1 METIE
6 VDKMERVREKVEQM
20 GVFFERSGFAPM
32 TGRVFAYLLM
42 CDPPHKDFF
51 AIQEF
56 LQASKSA
63 VSNALTTL
71 TSEGLVD
78 YITFSGDRRRYF
90 RVNVTGWLK
99 SLKNKLRQVTVLG
112 DLLHDVLEE
121 RCNDDCPA
129 FTRELSQIVVFQNYL
144 ARGIEQ
150 LIHDWDQKQK
160 HI

>member
-1 METIE
+1 MEMVE
-6 VDKMERVREKVEQM
+6 VDNVERIREKVEKM

-42 CDPPHKDFF
+42 CNPPHKDFF

-63 VSNALTTL
+63 VSNALATL

-78 YITFSGDRRRYF
+78 YITFNGDRRRYF
-90 RVNVTGWLK
+90 RVNISGWLNNM
-99 SLKNKLRQVTVLG
+99 KNKLRRVTVLG
-112 DLLHDVLEE
+112 DLLRDVLDE
-121 RCNDDCPA
+121 RCHDECPA
-129 FTRELSQIVVFQNYL
+129 FSRELNQIVVFQSYL
-144 ARGIEQ
+144 AKGIEQ
-150 LIHDWDQKQK
+150 LIDEWDQKHR